1 MLSVSGAEPEKN
13 FVERRDKMKRF
24 ANLPPVWT
32 LSYFAIY
39 LPWFMA
45 LEARDPSECTIVQLH
60 VDRMIPFCEYFVIP
74 YLLWFFYIGAVVTY
88 LILNRPKG
96 EYYRFAALLFGGFTV
111 CLILY
116 SFFYTGLDLRPAIDP
131 GKNIFTWMTSRV
143 WAADTSTNV
152 CPSIH
157 VYATLAA
164 QSLHHPLYYVPQT
177 ALRSGRALR
186 LRTLR
191 RDTSGSPRRAGPRTP
206 AEPPCPSSHLNHMPP
221 MRPSRIG
228 GIFVCILNDGIIRC
242 HQSARGKNCSSPA
255 GPL

>member
-164 QSLHHPLYYVPQT
+164 QS
-177 ALRSGRALR
+177 ALVRCR
-186 LRTLR
+186 LRDRHPICYALCSTLSISIILSTMFLKQHSVL
-191 RDTSGSPRRAGPRTP
+191 DVLCAFALFGVIHLAVHGVPAPEPRRSRLVRVRT
-206 AEPPCPSSHLNHMPP
+206 
-221 MRPSRIG
+221 
-228 GIFVCILNDGIIRC
+228 
-242 HQSARGKNCSSPA
+242 
-255 GPL
+255 